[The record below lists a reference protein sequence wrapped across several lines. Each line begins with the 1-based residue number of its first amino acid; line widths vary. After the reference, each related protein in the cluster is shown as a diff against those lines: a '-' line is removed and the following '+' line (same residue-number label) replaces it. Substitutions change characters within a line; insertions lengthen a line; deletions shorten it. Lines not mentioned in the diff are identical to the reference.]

1 MTDGTEGRR
10 QRPALAASVSTTSHD
25 KENSMT
31 TFESQQI
38 AGWVG
43 QTAVDTDGDKIG
55 RIEAIYEDDDGSGPE
70 WFAIST
76 GLFGGHQ
83 SFAPVRGASADADQ
97 VRLPW
102 TKDVVKDAPR
112 VEADGHLSPEEE
124 ARLYQYYGM
133 DWSSTT
139 ETPDATPTRSATTGD
154 DAMTRSEEEIEVGT
168 RSREAGRVRL
178 RKWVE
183 TEQVNVTVPVRRE
196 VARVVTEPITAANMD
211 QATSG
216 PDLTEGEHTI
226 VLNEEQVVVDKQ
238 VVAKERVRLEKDV
251 IEEQRQ
257 VVDEVRKERIAMDTE
272 PGQSV

>member
-1 MTDGTEGRR
+1 
-10 QRPALAASVSTTSHD
+10 
-25 KENSMT
+25 MT

-43 QTAVDTDGDKIG
+43 QTAVDTDGDKVG

-83 SFAPVRGASADADQ
+83 SFAPVRGASADGDQ

-112 VEADGHLSPEEE
+112 VDADGHLSPEEE

-139 ETPDATPTRSATTGD
+139 ATPDAATTSATPTRAATTGD

-168 RSREAGRVRL
+168 RSREAGRARL

-196 VARVVTEPITAANMD
+196 VARVVTEPITAGNADRAM
-211 QATSG
+211 SG
-216 PDLTEGEHTI
+216 PDLTEGEHEV
-226 VLNEEQVVVDKQ
+226 VLTEEQVVVDKQ
-238 VVAKERVRLEKDV
+238 VVPKERVRLEKDV
-251 IEEQRQ
+251 VEEQRQ
-257 VVDEVRKERIAMDTE
+257 VVDEVRKERIAMDTD
-272 PGQSV
+272 PGQSA